1 MPHHTSVHGKCCRRC
16 AEVTVFLLFLAIL
29 CQAQTISRKRSCTQL
44 LEFSAPGVEI
54 SKAEPVPGTDM
65 LPANCLVQGA
75 INIW

>member
-1 MPHHTSVHGKCCRRC
+1 MNSKSHLALV
-16 AEVTVFLLFLAIL
+16 AFILLAWTTLGR
-29 CQAQTISRKRSCTQL
+29 AQTVSPKRSCTQL